1 MKKLIIIEE
10 RDLVVCDNP
19 KCDFKIPSTA
29 NINIVDCINEPCP
42 KCGENLLTEK
52 DYLQYVNTMK
62 VVDWLNK
69 WFSWLTIFER
79 KNQRTSATLHVH
91 NGLHIKK

>member
-19 KCDFKIPSTA
+19 TCDFKIPSTSD
-29 NINIVDCINEPCP
+29 INIVDCINKPCP
-42 KCGENLLTEK
+42 ECGENLLTEK
-52 DYLQYVNTMK
+52 DYLQYVNVMK

-79 KNQRTSATLHVH
+79 KNQRKKATLHVH
-91 NGLHIKK
+91 NGLNITK